1 MSDPHWGFIVAAY
14 VVTALV
20 IGGMTLKIALDY
32 RALKLALSKMAG
44 ANATRDDVP

>member
-14 VVTALV
+14 VVTAFV
-20 IGGMTLKIALDY
+20 IGGVTLKIALDY